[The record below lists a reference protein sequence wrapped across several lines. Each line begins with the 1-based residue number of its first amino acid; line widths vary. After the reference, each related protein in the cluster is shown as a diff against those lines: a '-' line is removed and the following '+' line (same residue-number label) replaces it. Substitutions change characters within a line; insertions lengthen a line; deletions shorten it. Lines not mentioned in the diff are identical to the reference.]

1 MKQQIYYINPVPKPR
16 MTQRDAWKKRPVVVK
31 YHTFC
36 DEMRANRFT
45 LPESGAH
52 LTFVIPMPKSWSKK
66 KRIEMNG
73 KPHQQRPDVDN
84 LIKAVMD
91 AIFDEDC
98 KVWNI
103 SASKLWGEQGKIGVT
118 LPENTENHEL
128 ITIR

>member
-1 MKQQIYYINPVPKPR
+1 MKQQIYYINPVSKPR

-31 YHTFC
+31 YHAFC
-36 DEMRANRFT
+36 DEMRANHFM

-98 KVWNI
+98 RVWNI

>member
-1 MKQQIYYINPVPKPR
+1 MKQQIYYINPVSKPR
-16 MTQRDAWKKRPVVVK
+16 MTQRDVWKKRPVVVK
-31 YHTFC
+31 YHAFC
-36 DEMRANRFT
+36 DEMRASRFT

-98 KVWNI
+98 RVWNI

>member
-16 MTQRDAWKKRPVVVK
+16 MTQRDAWKKRSAVVK
-31 YHTFC
+31 YHAFC
-36 DEMRANRFT
+36 DEMRVNRFT
-45 LPESGAH
+45 L
-52 LTFVIPMPKSWSKK
+52 
-66 KRIEMNG
+66 
-73 KPHQQRPDVDN
+73 PDVDN

-98 KVWNI
+98 RVWNI

>member
-31 YHTFC
+31 YHAFC
-36 DEMRANRFT
+36 DEMRANHFT

-84 LIKAVMD
+84 LIKAALWTPSLMKI
-91 AIFDEDC
+91 AEC
-98 KVWNI
+98 GI
-103 SASKLWGEQGKIGVT
+103 SVHQSFGVSR
-118 LPENTENHEL
+118 E
-128 ITIR
+128 R